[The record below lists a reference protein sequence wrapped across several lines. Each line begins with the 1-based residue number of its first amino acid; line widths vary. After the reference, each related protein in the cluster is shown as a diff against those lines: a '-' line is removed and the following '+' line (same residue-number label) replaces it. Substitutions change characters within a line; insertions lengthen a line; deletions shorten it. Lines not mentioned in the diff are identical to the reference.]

1 MFKIQ
6 ARNRLNKV
14 KGPHS
19 PREDTKVT
27 NIGQEESTDEYVQKM
42 QKILFLYVFNISNSA
57 VTSPVR

>member
-27 NIGQEESTDEYVQKM
+27 NIGQEESTDEYVQK
-42 QKILFLYVFNISNSA
+42 ILFLYVFNISNFA